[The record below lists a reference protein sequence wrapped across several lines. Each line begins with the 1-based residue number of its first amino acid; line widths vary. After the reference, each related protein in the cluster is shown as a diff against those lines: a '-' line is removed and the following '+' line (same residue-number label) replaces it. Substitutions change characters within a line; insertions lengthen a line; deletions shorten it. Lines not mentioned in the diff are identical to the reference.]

1 MLFPKA
7 CYLLPFSSLF
17 SIHPM
22 KKLLTKPWL
31 GVCLGSA
38 ALAGALVV
46 GVRPAPLEASSHR
59 EAPLISYDPL
69 ADNTDVYAFRSPD
82 DPNTV
87 TIIADFIPFQL
98 PQGGPVYYNFGENVR
113 YEIHIKNRPSI
124 PNGSPAGT
132 PTSPGDDITYR
143 FTFALTNEDPTT
155 HFRIRNAGAGVKEN
169 QKATYTCE
177 VSRDGGAT
185 FTTIV
190 TTGVVP
196 PYNVGPRAISN
207 ATVGFGA
214 ANYRQLITSA
224 IQTVGAGANAGTK
237 VFCGTSDDPFF
248 VDIGAVE
255 DLGNIRP
262 ARARDGLYH
271 KNVNSIAL
279 QIPISQLQ
287 RSGLQVSAATSILD
301 PAFVIGVWASAS
313 RPALR
318 TLVAPDASGNTTGAQ
333 TVSGNYVQVSRLGMP
348 LANEV
353 VSNYGNKDEFNAR
366 TPYTENRTYDVN
378 FTNPELAL
386 YMADNNPSGT
396 TAPKPAGQTYFG
408 EVVPGLSLLRIQ
420 SKSLAGRP
428 NLPAAGFD
436 FRNGAPG
443 VSGLAGSAAVA
454 GTALAPIAS
463 GGLGEYLLRPGQP
476 RSVDILPL
484 FHTGVP
490 NARPFQLAT
499 GKNGDPLAAGKPF
512 INNFLPVGTAA
523 SVGGDML
530 RLNMAVPVTPRN
542 SVDFSSEGLL
552 AAAKLGLTDTRFNG
566 NANLEFI
573 PNMDGFPNGRRLE
586 DDAPRIE
593 LQSVSGVVLASLGLW
608 YDDFTATATNPVT
621 PQLNNVLNFTTGIER
636 NDTTIRVAWP
646 FLQDPWSGTT
656 AQPTV
661 TSQRQAS
668 GLGLQPALLA
678 AQVFPNPVVDQTTVR
693 YELATR
699 ATLTFTVT
707 DITGRKVAVLASEK
721 TQNAGKYDLTWKP
734 AASVAPG
741 QYILVISSGKTL
753 LQSIHLEK
761 R

>member
-1 MLFPKA
+1 MKH
-7 CYLLPFSSLF
+7 LLSKP
-17 SIHPM
+17 
-22 KKLLTKPWL
+22 LL
-31 GVCLGSA
+31 GACLGTA
-38 ALAGALVV
+38 ALAGVLAW
-46 GVRPAPLEASSHR
+46 GVQPSNLEASSHR

-87 TIIADFIPFQL
+87 TIIADYIPFQL
-98 PQGGPVYYNFGENVR
+98 PQGGPIYYNFGENIR

-132 PTSPGDDITYR
+132 PTSAGDDITYR
-143 FTFALTNEDPTT
+143 FTFALINEDPTT
-155 HFRIRNAGAGVKEN
+155 HFRIRNAGSGAKEN

-190 TTGVVP
+190 TNGVVP

-207 ATVGFGA
+207 PTVGFGA
-214 ANYRQLITSA
+214 ANYRQLITNA
-224 IQTVGAGANAGTK
+224 IQTVGSGANAGTK
-237 VFCGTSDDPFF
+237 IFCGTADDPFF
-248 VDIGAVE
+248 VDIGAIE

-262 ARARDGLYH
+262 TSARDGLYH
-271 KNVNSIAL
+271 KNVNCIAL
-279 QIPISQLQ
+279 QVPIAQLQ
-287 RSGLQVSAATSILD
+287 RAGLQVTAATSILD

-333 TVSGNYVQVSRLGMP
+333 TQTGNYVQVSRLGMP
-348 LANEV
+348 LTNEV

-366 TPYTENRTYDVN
+366 TPYSENRTYDVN

-386 YMADNNPSGT
+386 YMADNNPQPPA
-396 TAPKPAGQTYFG
+396 APKPAGQTYFG
-408 EVVPGLSLLRIQ
+408 EVVPGFSMLRIQ

-436 FRNGAPG
+436 FRNGAAG
-443 VSGLAGSAAVA
+443 VSGLAGSTAVA
-454 GTALAPIAS
+454 GTALATIAN

-476 RSVDILPL
+476 RSVDILPI

-490 NARPFQLAT
+490 NVRPFQLAT

-512 INNFLPVGTAA
+512 INNFLPVGTG
-523 SVGGDML
+523 SSIGGDML
-530 RLNMAVPVTPRN
+530 RLNMAVPVTPRT
-542 SVDFSSEGLL
+542 SVDFNSEGLL
-552 AAAKLGLTDTRFNG
+552 AAAKLGLTDARFNT
-566 NANLEFI
+566 NTNLEFI

-593 LQSVSGVVLASLGLW
+593 LQTVSGVVLASLGLW
-608 YDDFTATATNPVT
+608 YDDFSATSTNPVT
-621 PQLNNVLNFTTGIER
+621 LQLNNVLNFTTGVER
-636 NDTTIRVAWP
+636 NDTTTRVGWP
-646 FLQDPWSGTT
+646 FLQDPWSGTK

-661 TSQRQAS
+661 TSQRQSS
-668 GLGLQPALLA
+668 GLGIKTGILA
-678 AQVFPNPVVDQTTVR
+678 AQAFPNPVVDQTTVR
-693 YELATR
+693 YELTTR

-707 DITGRKVAVLASEK
+707 DMAGRKVVTLASDR
-721 TQNAGKYDLTWKP
+721 TQNPGSYDIIWRP
-734 AASVAPG
+734 ANSVAPG
-741 QYILVISSGKTL
+741 QYVLVIASGKTV

>member
-1 MLFPKA
+1 
-7 CYLLPFSSLF
+7 
-17 SIHPM
+17 M
-22 KKLLTKPWL
+22 KHLLTRPLL
-31 GVCLGSA
+31 GLCLGTA
-38 ALAGALVV
+38 ALAGGLAV
-46 GVRPAPLEASSHR
+46 GLRPGNLEASSHR

-98 PQGGPVYYNFGENVR
+98 PQGGPVYYNFGENIR

-124 PNGSPAGT
+124 PTATGV

-143 FTFALTNEDPTT
+143 FTFAITNQDPTT

-185 FTTIV
+185 FSTIV
-190 TTGVVP
+190 TNGVVP

-214 ANYRQLITSA
+214 ADYRQLITSS
-224 IQTVGAGANAGTK
+224 IQTVGSGASTGTK
-237 VFCGTSDDPFF
+237 IFCGTADDPFF
-248 VDIGAVE
+248 VDIGAIE
-255 DLGNIRP
+255 DLGNIR
-262 ARARDGLYH
+262 ATRARDGLYH

-279 QIPISQLQ
+279 QIPINQLQ
-287 RSGLQVSAATSILD
+287 RGGLSVSSATSILD

-313 RPALR
+313 RPALK
-318 TLVAPDASGNTTGAQ
+318 TLAAPDASGNTTGAQ
-333 TVSGNYVQVSRLGMP
+333 TFSGNYVQVSRLGMP
-348 LANEV
+348 LTNEV

-366 TPYTENRTYDVN
+366 TPYSENRAYDVN

-386 YMADNNPSGT
+386 YMADNTPSGT

-408 EVVPGLSLLRIQ
+408 EAVPGFGPLRIQ
-420 SKSLAGRP
+420 SKSLAGRAG
-428 NLPAAGFD
+428 LPAAGFD
-436 FRNGAPG
+436 FRNGAAG
-443 VSGLAGSAAVA
+443 VSGLAGSTAVA
-454 GTALAPIAS
+454 GTALAPIAQ
-463 GGLGEYLLRPGQP
+463 GGYGEYLLRPGQP
-476 RSVDILPL
+476 RSVDLLPI

-490 NARPFQLAT
+490 NVPPFQLAT
-499 GKNGDPLAAGKPF
+499 GKNGNPLAAGKPF

-523 SVGGDML
+523 SLGGDML

-542 SVDFSSEGLL
+542 SPDFSSEGLL
-552 AAAKLGLTDTRFNG
+552 AAAKLGLTDTRYNTTTT
-566 NANLEFI
+566 LEPI

-593 LQSVSGVVLASLGLW
+593 LQTVSGVVLASLGLW
-608 YDDFTATATNPVT
+608 YDDFAAGATNPVT
-621 PQLNNVLNFTTGIER
+621 AQLNNVLNFTTGVER
-636 NDTTIRVAWP
+636 NDTTIRAAWP
-646 FLQDPWSGTT
+646 FLQDPWSGTK

-661 TSQRQAS
+661 TSQRQGS
-668 GLGLQPALLA
+668 GLGLQPDILA

-693 YELATR
+693 YDLATR

-707 DITGRKVAVLASEK
+707 DMTGRKVATLATDR
-721 TQNAGKYDLTWKP
+721 TQNPGSYDLVWKP
-734 AASVAPG
+734 ANSVAPG
-741 QYILVISSGKTL
+741 QYILVIASGKTV

-761 R
+761 H

>member
-1 MLFPKA
+1 
-7 CYLLPFSSLF
+7 
-17 SIHPM
+17 M
-22 KKLLTKPWL
+22 KHLLTRPML
-31 GVCLGSA
+31 GLYLGTA
-38 ALAGALVV
+38 ALAGGLSW
-46 GVRPAPLEASSHR
+46 GVSPGNLEASSHR

-98 PQGGPVYYNFGENVR
+98 PQGGPIYYNFGENVR

-124 PNGSPAGT
+124 ATAPGV

-143 FTFALTNEDPTT
+143 FTFALTNQDLTT

-185 FTTIV
+185 FTAIV
-190 TTGVVP
+190 TNGVVP

-214 ANYRQLITSA
+214 ANYRQLITNS
-224 IQTVGAGANAGTK
+224 IQTVATGASTGTK
-237 VFCGTSDDPFF
+237 VFCGTADDPFF
-248 VDIGAVE
+248 VDIGAIE

-262 ARARDGLYH
+262 TRARDGLYH
-271 KNVNSIAL
+271 KNINTIAL

-287 RSGLQVSAATSILD
+287 RDGLAVTAATSILD

-333 TVSGNYVQVSRLGMP
+333 TQTGNYVQVSRLGMP
-348 LANEV
+348 LTNEV

-366 TPYTENRTYDVN
+366 TPYSENRAYDVN

-386 YMADNNPSGT
+386 YMADNVPMNGA
-396 TAPKPAGQTYFG
+396 APKPAGQTYFG
-408 EVVPGLSLLRIQ
+408 EAVPGFGPLRIQ
-420 SKSLAGRP
+420 TKSRAGAAG
-428 NLPAAGFD
+428 LPAAGFD

-443 VSGLAGSAAVA
+443 LSGLAGSPAVA
-454 GTALAPIAS
+454 GTALAPIAQ
-463 GGLGEYLLRPGQP
+463 GGYGEYLLRAGQP

-490 NARPFQLAT
+490 NAAPFQLAV
-499 GKNGDPLAAGKPF
+499 GKGGNPLAVGKPF
-512 INNFLPVGTAA
+512 INNFLPVGTAT
-523 SVGGDML
+523 SLGGDML
-530 RLNMAVPVTPRN
+530 RLNMAVPVTDRTSP
-542 SVDFSSEGLL
+542 DFSSEGLL
-552 AAAKLGLTDTRFNG
+552 AAAKLGLTDVRYNTS
-566 NANLEFI
+566 NALQFI

-593 LQSVSGVVLASLGLW
+593 LQTVSGVVLASLGLW
-608 YDDFTATATNPVT
+608 YDDYTPTTTNPVT
-621 PQLNNVLNFTTGIER
+621 PQLNNVLMFTTGIER

-646 FLQDPWSGTT
+646 FVQDPWSGVK

-668 GLGLQPALLA
+668 GLGMQPALIA
-678 AQVFPNPVVDQTTVR
+678 AQAFPNPVVDQTTIH
-693 YELATR
+693 YELAAR
-699 ATLTFTVT
+699 STLSITIT
-707 DITGRKVAVLASEK
+707 DMAGRKVTNLFTDK
-721 TQNAGKYDLTWKP
+721 THNAGSYDVMWKP
-734 AASVAPG
+734 STSVAPG
-741 QYILVISSGKTL
+741 QYLATIRSGSTV

-761 R
+761 H